1 MQAARQ
7 ETPQKIYALYDGKC
21 PLCQFGVK
29 NYKLDCEY
37 GKLDLVDM
45 RETSALK
52 EEAIAK
58 GYNLDR
64 SVVVKSGD
72 NFYHAGDAIHFMA
85 IRSDRSKW
93 AGRQIYRLFRSRTR
107 SRLLYPILRAT
118 RLCLLWLRSIPKI
131 HEVSAEHK
139 ESTIKKQL
147 GDAWNNLH
155 PNVQKRFA
163 TEPTV
168 SEQIFYRGTME
179 TVECSYAGKVFAHFT
194 RLIANPLTPY
204 EGKNVQM
211 DVLLYRKTGLAG
223 VYWRRTYYYKGRT
236 PYTVTSV
243 KREDS
248 KCRMT
253 ECVGAGFGMV
263 LNVTALDGNLHFRSS
278 RYFWQLSKLRIPL
291 PHLLTPGETHVVHE
305 DLRDGTFRFTI
316 AMNHQYLG
324 RTFYQTGI
332 FREV

>member
-1 MQAARQ
+1 
-7 ETPQKIYALYDGKC
+7 
-21 PLCQFGVK
+21 
-29 NYKLDCEY
+29 
-37 GKLDLVDM
+37 M
-45 RETSALK
+45 REASIFK

-64 SVVVKSGD
+64 SVVIKSGD
-72 NFYHAGDAIHFMA
+72 VFYLAGDAIHFMA
-85 IRSDRSKW
+85 MRADRSKW
-93 AGRQIYRLFRSRTR
+93 MGRQIYCLFRSRTR
-107 SRLLYPILRAT
+107 SRLLYPILRTT
-118 RLCLLWLRSIPKI
+118 RLFLLWLRSIPKI
-131 HEVSAEHK
+131 HEADAQRK

-147 GDAWNNLH
+147 SNAWNELH
-155 PNVQKRFA
+155 PNVQQRFA

-168 SEQIFYRGTME
+168 REHVFYRGTME
-179 TVECSYAGKVFAHFT
+179 TVECSFLGKIFAQLT

-223 VYWRRTYYYKGRT
+223 VYWRRTYYYEGRT

-248 KCRMT
+248 KGRMT

-263 LNVTALDGNLHFRSS
+263 LSVTAQEGDLHFRSS
-278 RYFWQLSKLRIPL
+278 RYFWQLGKLRLPL
-291 PHLLTPGETHVVHE
+291 PHWLTPGETHVVHE

-316 AMNHQYLG
+316 SMNHQYLG

-332 FREV
+332 FKEV